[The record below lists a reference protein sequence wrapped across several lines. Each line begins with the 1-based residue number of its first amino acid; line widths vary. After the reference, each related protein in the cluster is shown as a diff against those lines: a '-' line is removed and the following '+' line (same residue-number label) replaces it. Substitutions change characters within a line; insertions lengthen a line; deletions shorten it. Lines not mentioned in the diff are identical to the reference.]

1 MLGHIW
7 RDVGGG
13 RHLESGGPGLEG
25 QDGEGR
31 LSAQVHTQTDIQLWH
46 PDNIPSDEFSYLKVP
61 PNVSLTR
68 SSTIRPESLIF
79 FAELQGLL

>member
-1 MLGHIW
+1 MRGTTPE
-7 RDVGGG
+7 R
-13 RHLESGGPGLEG
+13 GGPGLEG
-25 QDGEGR
+25 HDYAEEGVR
-31 LSAQVHTQTDIQLWH
+31 VLYLIGGSI
-46 PDNIPSDEFSYLKVP
+46 NIPSDEFSYLKVP